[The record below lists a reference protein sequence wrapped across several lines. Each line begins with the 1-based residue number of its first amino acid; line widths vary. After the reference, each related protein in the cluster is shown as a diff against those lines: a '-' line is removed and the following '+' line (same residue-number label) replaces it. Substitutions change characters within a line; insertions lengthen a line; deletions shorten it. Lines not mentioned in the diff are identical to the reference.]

1 MSTELKTITAPST
14 PPVSALAVLASKLHC
29 DPSKLLATL
38 TSTVFKGATT
48 EELLSLVVVAN
59 VYGLNPLLKELYA
72 FPAKGGGIV
81 PIVSIDG
88 WLRIINDHSQMDGIR
103 TTVEDGP
110 DGLPISCTCEIYRKD
125 RSYPTVAT
133 EYYSECRRNTE
144 PWKMAHRMLRHKAII
159 QCARIAFGFSGIHDE
174 DEGAVIG
181 ERPAKGREINTAR
194 TVPLDPFAVAPVAI
208 LQSTESWDTEPSDEE
223 DFINDNGGAA

>member
-1 MSTELKTITAPST
+1 MQNEITKIPITAPA
-14 PPVSALAVLASKLHC
+14 VSALAVLASKLHC
-29 DPSKLLATL
+29 DPQKLLSTL
-38 TSTVFKGATT
+38 TSTVFKGANP
-48 EELLSLVVVAN
+48 EELLALVVVAN

-88 WLRIINDHSQMDGIR
+88 WLRIINDHPQMDGLR
-103 TTVEDGP
+103 TTIEDGP
-110 DGLPISCTCEIYRKD
+110 DGLPISCTCEIFRKD

-133 EYYSECRRNTE
+133 EYYSECKRTTE
-144 PWKMAHRMLRHKAII
+144 PWKMAHRMLRHKAIM

-174 DEGAVIG
+174 DEGQTIG
-181 ERPAKGREINTAR
+181 QRPAKGREIHTAR
-194 TVPLDPFAVAPVAI
+194 TEPLDPFASAPVAI
-208 LQSTESWDTEPSDEE
+208 LQSTETWDTEQSGED

>member
-1 MSTELKTITAPST
+1 MQNEITKVQTS
-14 PPVSALAVLASKLHC
+14 PPAVSALAVLASKLHC
-29 DPSKLLATL
+29 EPQKLLSTL
-38 TSTVFKGATT
+38 TSTVFKGANA
-48 EELLSLVVVAN
+48 EELLALVVVAN

-88 WLRIINDHSQMDGIR
+88 WLRIINDHPQMDGLE
-103 TTVEDGP
+103 TSYGYNEHGAMM
-110 DGLPISCTCEIYRKD
+110 SCTCKIYRKD
-125 RSYPTVAT
+125 RQHPTVAT
-133 EYYSECRRNTE
+133 EYLSECKRNTE
-144 PWKMAHRMLRHKAII
+144 PWKMEYRMLRHKVII

-194 TVPLDPFAVAPVAI
+194 TVPLDPFAAAPVTI
-208 LQSTESWDTEPSDEE
+208 LQATESWDTELEDEGSAE
-223 DFINDNGGAA
+223 